1 MKGAFGGHVAWQV
14 DEVPKGSKILF
25 CENCCHFFGH
35 DRCSASDA
43 SGSFCVLDKK
53 VAEIIFTFS
62 VFMFPRGRNV
72 L

>member
-1 MKGAFGGHVAWQV
+1 MSHGRWTRFLKGRKYCFVKTVA
-14 DEVPKGSKILF
+14 I
-25 CENCCHFFGH
+25 FFGH

-62 VFMFPRGRNV
+62 VSMFPRGRNV